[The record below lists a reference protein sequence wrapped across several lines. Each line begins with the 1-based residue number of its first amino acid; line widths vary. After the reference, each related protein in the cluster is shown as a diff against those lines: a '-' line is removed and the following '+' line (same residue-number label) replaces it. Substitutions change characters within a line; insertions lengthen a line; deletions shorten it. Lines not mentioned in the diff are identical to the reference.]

1 MITVRISDGNDGF
14 EISGHSG
21 MSKKGSDIVCASVS
35 SAAYMV
41 VNTITDVL
49 GVKTEIEIA
58 DGFMKIAL
66 TEKNG
71 EAERL
76 IKGFR
81 LHIDGIAEQYPQY
94 VIRQK

>member
-1 MITVRISDGNDGF
+1 MITVRISDGNDSF

-21 MSKKGSDIVCASVS
+21 MSERGGDIVCASVS
-35 SAAYMV
+35 SAAYMT

-49 GVKTEIEIA
+49 DVKTETKIA
-58 DGFMKIAL
+58 DGYMQVILA
-66 TEKNG
+66 EKSG

-76 IKGFR
+76 IKGFK

-94 VIRQK
+94 VIRIK